1 MLLLRLVRLVLVFF
15 ILLVMLII
23 MAPIGII
30 ADASTWLL
38 NKLNDWFQVIYEW
51 MIKEGEGM

>member
-1 MLLLRLVRLVLVFF
+1 MLLFRLIRLVLVFF
-15 ILLVMLII
+15 ISLVMLTI

-30 ADASTWLL
+30 ADVSTWLL
-38 NKLNDWFQVIYEW
+38 NKLNDWFQVVYEW

>member
-1 MLLLRLVRLVLVFF
+1 MLLLRLIRLVLVFF
-15 ILLVMLII
+15 ISLLMLVL

-30 ADASTWLL
+30 ADVSTWLL
-38 NKLNDWFQVIYEW
+38 NKLNDLFQRVYEW

>member
-1 MLLLRLVRLVLVFF
+1 MLLLRLIRLVLVFF
-15 ILLVMLII
+15 ITLLMLII

-30 ADASTWLL
+30 ADVSTWLL
-38 NKLNDWFQVIYEW
+38 NRLNDWFQVVYKW

>member
-1 MLLLRLVRLVLVFF
+1 MLLLRLIRLVLVFF
-15 ILLVMLII
+15 ISLLMLII

-30 ADASTWLL
+30 ADVSTWLL
-38 NKLNDWFQVIYEW
+38 NKLNDCFQAVYEW

>member
-1 MLLLRLVRLVLVFF
+1 MLLLRLVRLILVFF
-15 ILLVMLII
+15 ISLLMLII

-30 ADASTWLL
+30 ADVSTWLL
-38 NKLNDWFQVIYEW
+38 NKLNDWFQVVYEW

>member
-1 MLLLRLVRLVLVFF
+1 MLLLRLIRLVLVFF
-15 ILLVMLII
+15 ISLLMLVI

-30 ADASTWLL
+30 ADVSTWLL
-38 NKLNDWFQVIYEW
+38 NKLNDLFQRVYEW

>member
-1 MLLLRLVRLVLVFF
+1 MLLLRLIRLVLVFF
-15 ILLVMLII
+15 ISLVMLVI

-30 ADASTWLL
+30 ADVSTWLL
-38 NKLNDWFQVIYEW
+38 NKLNDWFQAIYEW

>member
-1 MLLLRLVRLVLVFF
+1 MLLLRLIRLVLVFF
-15 ILLVMLII
+15 MSLLMLII

-30 ADASTWLL
+30 ADVSTWLL
-38 NKLNDWFQVIYEW
+38 NKLNDWFQVVYEW